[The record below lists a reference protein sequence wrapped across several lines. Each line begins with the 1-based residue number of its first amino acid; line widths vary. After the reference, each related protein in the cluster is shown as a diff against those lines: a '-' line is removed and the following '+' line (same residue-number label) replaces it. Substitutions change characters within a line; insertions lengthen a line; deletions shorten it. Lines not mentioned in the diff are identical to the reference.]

1 LILKKYFEK
10 EKEKKMKKTARIIL
24 FCFGSVILMHLA
36 HADEPGLG
44 GEIVIGGGVV
54 TGRLSQLDAEEG
66 DSHVERRD
74 ERGDKETCLAPY
86 ISGELN
92 YTLSNG
98 RTMLFITG
106 LNTDSE
112 LAVGV
117 RQSLGDLGRI
127 SAAGILETR
136 EIWKDP
142 YLVGV
147 SRSLTDEESYGVSF
161 AFEDILG
168 THFSF
173 SSNMAAVDVDEDCIG
188 DRERN
193 LRRDGYRSSYGI
205 GYVIGLDENQRLVP
219 MVHYKRSDME
229 GDANSSD
236 GYTLTAVYEWG
247 RGPWGIEASAGVGWT
262 KYRKDHPV
270 YGKERR
276 ATSYDASAVV
286 AYAEPFGWSHGSIY
300 GLAAYNVVD
309 ENIDFFDSSLW
320 TFGMGLGYKF

>member
-1 LILKKYFEK
+1 LEK
-10 EKEKKMKKTARIIL
+10 DMEKKMKKTVLVIL
-24 FCFGSVILMHLA
+24 FCFGSVLLMHLA
-36 HADEPGLG
+36 HADEPGWG
-44 GEIVIGGGVV
+44 GEIVLGGGVV
-54 TGRLSQLDAEEG
+54 TGRLSQLDAEEA
-66 DSHVERRD
+66 DSRVERHD
-74 ERGDKETCLAPY
+74 ERGDKETHLDPY

-98 RTMLFITG
+98 GTTLFITD
-106 LNTDSE
+106 LNTDSG

-127 SAAGILETR
+127 SAAGTYETR
-136 EIWKDP
+136 EVWQDP

-147 SRSLTDEESYGVSF
+147 SRSRTDEERYGVSF
-161 AFEDILG
+161 GFEDILG
-168 THFSF
+168 THFLF
-173 SSNMAAVDVDEDCIG
+173 SADMAAVDVDEDRIG

-205 GYVIGLDENQRLVP
+205 GYAIGLDENQQLVP
-219 MVHYKRSDME
+219 MVRYMRSDME

-236 GYTLTAVYEWG
+236 GYALSIVYEWG
-247 RGPWGIEASAGVGWT
+247 RGPWGIEASAGVSWT
-262 KYRKDHPV
+262 QYRKDHPV

-276 ATSYDASAVV
+276 AASLDASAVV

-300 GLAAYNVVD
+300 GLAAYNLVD

-320 TFGMGLGYKF
+320 TFGMGLGYEF